1 MMTTSGLPFMA
12 MSARADAQVPAV
24 PDDVDDPR
32 HEKASGVVG
41 CRCTS
46 AGAATRAATTELIE
60 LAESKD
66 TGFDRRRFLDAL
78 ASFRRFTSADLQVS
92 PEEHER
98 LEGVV
103 ST

>member
-1 MMTTSGLPFMA
+1 MVRWPGVSSPCWATWPSAVLRAEPEGLRFT
-12 MSARADAQVPAV
+12 DLDVLAQVY
-24 PDDVDDPR
+24 
-32 HEKASGVVG
+32 SLG
-41 CRCTS
+41 
-46 AGAATRAATTELIE
+46 ELIE
-60 LAESKD
+60 LAESRD

>member
-1 MMTTSGLPFMA
+1 LG
-12 MSARADAQVPAV
+12 
-24 PDDVDDPR
+24 
-32 HEKASGVVG
+32 
-41 CRCTS
+41 
-46 AGAATRAATTELIE
+46 ELIE

-92 PEEHER
+92 PEEPER